1 MRKPLLTA
9 IFLWLISISSDNFYI
24 EEPIVINK
32 KDLRSYIVVPTLKAL
47 EVGYKGSYSHNAV
60 KQVLRTVAVESEGGY
75 HLVQVGA
82 KTSVGAKGIAQVEG
96 LTHMSIWN
104 HFLRYNPKTAK
115 IVRGMAA
122 QHLFNSIFDG
132 DELSQDFKDGLIVLE
147 NNEDLDKVLISNLSY
162 NIAICRLVYM
172 IAPGPIPSSVEDQ
185 AVYWKR
191 FYNKTGKG
199 TVEKFI
205 IKAEKYA
212 GDL

>member
-1 MRKPLLTA
+1 MLV
-9 IFLWLISISSDNFYI
+9 SSDDFYI

-60 KQVLRTVAVESEGGY
+60 KQVLRTVAVESEGGK

-82 KTSVGAKGIAQVEG
+82 KSSIGAKGIGQVEG
-96 LTHMSIWN
+96 KTHMSIWN

-115 IVRGMAA
+115 IVRGMAS
-122 QHLFNSIFDG
+122 QHLLDSIFDG
-132 DELSQDFKDGLIVLE
+132 DELSQDFKDGLIVLK
-147 NNEDLDKVLISNLSY
+147 NSDDLDSELISNLSY

-205 IKAEKYA
+205 IKADKYV
-212 GDL
+212 GDI